1 MPFAETAGSARRPR
15 GRQAGRGTAARR
27 RAPALAAAVCMLG
40 LASCISI
47 ESRFT
52 FDADGS
58 GELQLRYLLDGALAR
73 LGVASDSEA
82 LALPLSE
89 PEFQAAAAAV
99 EGLELVSYRRADQGE
114 HAEVVAVLQFDRVER
129 VAELASFAP
138 LHPRLEGDDPAVFE
152 LAVSPGGDRPL
163 DEATVQFLGTVLGSH
178 TVSFVVVAPRP
189 IRDAGVG
196 TLAEDGSRAT
206 LSIPLA
212 DYAADVEPRTLRVS
226 W

>member
-1 MPFAETAGSARRPR
+1 MPFSGTAGSARRPR
-15 GRQAGRGTAARR
+15 GRT
-27 RAPALAAAVCMLG
+27 APAVAAVVCMLG

-52 FDADGS
+52 FDADGG
-58 GELQLRYLLDGALAR
+58 GELQLRYLLDDALAR

-89 PEFQAAAAAV
+89 AEFRAAAAAV
-99 EGLELVSYRRADQGE
+99 EGLELVGYRRADRGDQ
-114 HAEVVAVLQFDRVER
+114 AEVVAVLKFDRVER
-129 VAELASFAP
+129 VAELASFAA
-138 LHPRLEGDDPAVFE
+138 LRPRLEGDDPAVFE

-189 IRDAGVG
+189 IRDAGAG
-196 TLAEDGSRAT
+196 TLAEDGRRVT